1 MGVTGKSD
9 TPQKIRQNSRHNQ
22 GKPGRWQGY
31 KKAFEVPDNP
41 SSLFRANHVTVNSY
55 CWFKSPLN
63 IASKP
68 QWFRH
73 GGTWG
78 LGGVIR
84 TQRLSGWKR
93 RHCGGGGRKLM
104 ETSVRRGLGVRRKS
118 EWFQGKGY
126 IKRKYSKDV
135 CMYVCMHACM
145 HVCMYKLV
153 MARNEHVFSLCLLSV
168 CIYVCIYICKIYYII
183 LYVYMCVCVCVG

>member
-1 MGVTGKSD
+1 MILHDFTILYIGLWKRATWITPAELFVLQGFWGWQHRWEQATPMGVIGKSD
-9 TPQKIRQNSRHNQ
+9 KPQKIRQNSRHNQ
-22 GKPGRWQGY
+22 GKPGRWQGH

-41 SSLFRANHVTVNSY
+41 SLFRANHVTVNSY

-118 EWFQGKGY
+118 EWFQGEGY
-126 IKRKYSKDV
+126 IKR
-135 CMYVCMHACM
+135 
-145 HVCMYKLV
+145 
-153 MARNEHVFSLCLLSV
+153 
-168 CIYVCIYICKIYYII
+168 IYIYRKDI
-183 LYVYMCVCVCVG
+183 